1 MLRHTLHHTSGKA
14 ATMAAAPVH
23 DWAYYVF
30 AVYEG
35 LLVCLIGGMFCV
47 LLPHQCAQLRNS
59 PNKQN

>member
-1 MLRHTLHHTSGKA
+1 
-14 ATMAAAPVH
+14 MAAAPVH